1 MAQMMLYLAFILAPC
16 FSGTMAYFYFSFYHH
31 KNELYFI
38 KRGEILVKIE
48 YILLISK
55 VAFEVPFLM
64 TNLYT
69 SILDAIDLS
78 VRSTIVIAFLSFCGL
93 QNIIMIRIAYFYVQ
107 STRVHVATETIRFS
121 NSSININN
129 SKLTCVCQNNNKKND
144 KQSKEELEKNNNR
157 QLSQKSDTNDKKENN
172 SHLNSVGN
180 RMWYIINQ
188 FGSTSRLT
196 ILFFMVCLFD
206 FACAIVSSFIIFA
219 NDEFTA
225 VMFIRGLWFSK
236 ALISAIIILV
246 AAKHKI
252 FQFTDSWYVS
262 KEFIIT
268 GKLWLGHAIVTL
280 FGVVMFVLIEFVA
293 NVPSMQLIP
302 IYAALHWLF
311 MVLERSYICTVWV
324 VRKNIGNN
332 QNSTTDGVKSRPI
345 SAKISVNASHRIS
358 KHVIFDSAMLNV
370 TSSNGQKEKD
380 ADIIDHDIDKKYKSI
395 KLTDLWYN
403 GSKDIHL
410 NNTAP
415 EIFSQFWDHC
425 ARELSI
431 ENVVFWIET
440 IQIMQFLIEHEYIDK
455 NEAHP
460 LNVELSTQ
468 HLKLK
473 NTPIMANLN
482 NNYNNNLYNN
492 NNSNVK
498 NYEVIRIY
506 FCQLYKEYIQSEIA
520 PYELNISHEMRNSF
534 TQYYELVASKEQP
547 MTKEFFN
554 KNIWPII
561 KEAATETYM
570 LMWYSFNRFCNK
582 L

>member
-1 MAQMMLYLAFILAPC
+1 MMHSISIAMITQVLTYVTLSVAPC
-16 FSGTMAYFYFSFYHH
+16 FVVAMLYFYVSFHSH

-38 KRGEILVKIE
+38 KRGKVLVYFE
-48 YILLISK
+48 YTLLLSK
-55 VAFEVPFLM
+55 VAWEIPFLII
-64 TNLYT
+64 NVYL
-69 SILDAIDLS
+69 SIFDLS
-78 VRSTIVIAFLSFCGL
+78 EQYLVMVAFLSFSGL
-93 QNIIMIRIAYFYVQ
+93 VNMIVIRIWYYYVQ
-107 STRVHVATETIRFS
+107 FTRIHVATSTIRYRGDVDKIS
-121 NSSININN
+121 KKNENSSLI
-129 SKLTCVCQNNNKKND
+129 SA
-144 KQSKEELEKNNNR
+144 
-157 QLSQKSDTNDKKENN
+157 
-172 SHLNSVGN
+172 